1 MKIWQKSLPFL
12 DNFGFIQKVD
22 HNTGNDY
29 GFLHFD
35 SMNDAQTAVDTLST
49 FSLEKTNLYLQIE
62 PCPTMKC
69 DSACEN
75 EDDNA
80 DDQCLVLPKKVP
92 ITGSFVS
99 LHFQIKIFFLSKY

>member
-1 MKIWQKSLPFL
+1 MKIRKKSVPFL

-22 HNTGNDY
+22 HNTGNYY

-35 SMNDAQTAVDTLST
+35 SINDAQTAVDTLST
-49 FSLEKTNLYLQIE
+49 FSLEKNNLSLQIE
-62 PCPTMKC
+62 PCPTMEY

-80 DDQCLVLPKKVP
+80 DDQCLVLPLE
-92 ITGSFVS
+92 GAN
-99 LHFQIKIFFLSKY
+99 